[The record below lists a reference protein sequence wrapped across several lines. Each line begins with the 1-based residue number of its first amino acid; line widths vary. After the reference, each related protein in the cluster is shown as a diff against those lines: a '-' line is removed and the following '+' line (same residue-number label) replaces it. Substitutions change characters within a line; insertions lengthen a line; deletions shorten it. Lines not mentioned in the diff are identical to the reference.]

1 MIEKQEIRLT
11 VMELATIFEVV
22 MNVPVT
28 SNTDTILIDRDE
40 NGDIRLYDSE
50 KEIGIISCNPIK
62 TPDYNGK

>member
-11 VMELATIFEVV
+11 AMEIAAIFEVV
-22 MNVPVT
+22 MSTPVT
-28 SNTDTILIDRDE
+28 SDTDTILIDRDG

-50 KEIGIISCNPIK
+50 KEIGIISCNPNK